1 MGPLEPQAASTT
13 TRTRAPRVP
22 AAQRRDEIMR
32 TAARLFQQWGYGGVG
47 IDDIGSEIGIS
58 GPAIYRHFPGKEALL
73 AEIGLQFLDSM
84 VAVSEAA
91 IADTNSDTPTLSRLV
106 TAAVD
111 LTLDRPAELA
121 VCLRS
126 LWYLNEDR
134 LAEVDKRWQ
143 ALIHAW
149 TPVIA
154 EVRPDLDASESS
166 IYVRASCGLIVGASR
181 AKHKVP
187 HARLVELVSTMVMQV
202 VDVRLAPVD
211 PAELGDPP
219 AVGGWERSSRR
230 EKILGTAITMFRER
244 GFRGVSMADIAEA
257 IGVTA
262 GASYRHF
269 ESKEDILATAIHRA
283 SERVVLGLSDAL
295 APATSA
301 EDALDRLLQSYV
313 NICVENSDLIA
324 VSLSE
329 MHHVPEAMAKRQE
342 RVRLF
347 NEEWTHCLAVT
358 RSELSHPEATALV
371 TAITGLVTESV
382 RSRRVG
388 RRPRLSDDLYR
399 LAHAVLAEP
408 GADTHP
414 TAII

>member
-181 AKHKVP
+181 AKDKVP
-187 HARLVELVSTMVMQV
+187 PVSYTHL
-202 VDVRLAPVD
+202 RAPRD
-211 PAELGDPP
+211 
-219 AVGGWERSSRR
+219 S
-230 EKILGTAITMFRER
+230 
-244 GFRGVSMADIAEA
+244 
-257 IGVTA
+257 
-262 GASYRHF
+262 
-269 ESKEDILATAIHRA
+269 
-283 SERVVLGLSDAL
+283 
-295 APATSA
+295 
-301 EDALDRLLQSYV
+301 
-313 NICVENSDLIA
+313 
-324 VSLSE
+324 
-329 MHHVPEAMAKRQE
+329 
-342 RVRLF
+342 
-347 NEEWTHCLAVT
+347 
-358 RSELSHPEATALV
+358 
-371 TAITGLVTESV
+371 
-382 RSRRVG
+382 
-388 RRPRLSDDLYR
+388 
-399 LAHAVLAEP
+399 
-408 GADTHP
+408 
-414 TAII
+414 